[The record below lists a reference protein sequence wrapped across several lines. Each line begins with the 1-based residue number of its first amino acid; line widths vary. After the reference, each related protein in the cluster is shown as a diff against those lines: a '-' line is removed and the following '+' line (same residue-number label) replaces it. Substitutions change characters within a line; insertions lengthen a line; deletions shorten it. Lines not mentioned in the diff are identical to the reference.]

1 MSQVLAGFTV
11 IWAVIAVGWL
21 VAQLRILDA
30 SAQQILT
37 RVAYYVGLP
46 ALLFHSVHAAEVTR
60 IFSANVIVSIGAVAS
75 TWLVYTVAARF
86 LWHRS
91 LAHTII
97 GGYASCY
104 VNANNMGLPIAA
116 YVLHDTSW
124 VAPILLMQVA
134 FLQPVGLAVLDALRE
149 KREGH
154 TGSWWWNLSLPLRNP
169 MTIAVVLGL
178 ISNLTAFP
186 VPGLL
191 LEITELLGGIGVPA
205 MLLSFGISLRLGPL
219 PGKDNLAETGFI
231 IILKVLAQPLF
242 ALGLAALVGLDAAT
256 TIAVV
261 VMAGLPT
268 AQNVFVFA
276 MRADESVPLARD
288 VIFITSVL
296 SIASVTT
303 LVSVLSL

>member
-1 MSQVLAGFTV
+1 MADVLTGFTI
-11 IWAVIAVGWL
+11 IWTVIAVGWL

-46 ALLFHSVHAAEVTR
+46 ALLFHSVHEAEVGR
-60 IFSANVIVSIGAVAS
+60 IFSSNVIVSIGAVAA
-75 TWLVYTVAARF
+75 TLGLYVLVAR
-86 LWHRS
+86 LVWKRS

-116 YVLHDTSW
+116 FVLHDTSW
-124 VAPILLMQVA
+124 VAPILLLQVV
-134 FLQPVGLAVLDALRE
+134 FLQPLGLAILDALRE

-154 TGSWWWNLSLPLRNP
+154 PSSMWHNLTLPLRNP

-178 ISNLTAFP
+178 VSNLTSFP
-186 VPGLL
+186 VPGLV

-219 PGKDNLAETGFI
+219 PGKGNMAETGFI
-231 IILKVLAQPLF
+231 ILLKVLVQPLF
-242 ALGLAALVGLDAAT
+242 ALGLATLAGLDMAT

-276 MRADESVPLARD
+276 MRAEESVSLARD
-288 VIFITSVL
+288 VIFVTSVL
-296 SIASVTT
+296 SIASVTA
-303 LVSVLSL
+303 LVSVLSM